1 MNLNDKWCEYDFELG
16 DFQLDC
22 GDVLLGAR
30 LHYHQ
35 IGAPGAPADNLVI
48 LPTYYGGRGSG
59 NRAWVD
65 HPDSP
70 IHSSRYC
77 VIIPCMFGA
86 GESSSPS
93 NTGGTQGGN
102 RFPRI
107 TLGDNV
113 RAQHALLEARFPG
126 VKPRLVMGWSMGG
139 MQALQWAASYPQEV
153 GSVLAVC
160 ATARCYPHNRLFL
173 EGVASALTADQD
185 FAGGDYK
192 TPPARGLE
200 AFARVYASWAYSQAF
215 FRDGLYEQL
224 GFASIDA
231 LVEYWIDDHLNQ
243 DANDLLTQLHTWQ
256 HADVLRY
263 MEEHATPASDSVAL
277 SCPGILMPSDTDL
290 YFTEADA
297 RIDAKR
303 LGAHLKVLRS
313 DYGHIAGGP
322 GRLPVETHAIF
333 NAVESLLLQ
342 SSA

>member
-1 MNLNDKWCEYDFELG
+1 LNLNDKWCEYDFELG
-16 DFQLDC
+16 DFQLDS
-22 GDVLLGAR
+22 GEVLQDAR

-35 IGAPGAPADNLVI
+35 IGAPDAPTDNLVI

-65 HPDSP
+65 DPNSP
-70 IHSSRYC
+70 INSARYC

-93 NTGGTQGGN
+93 NTAGPQGGAG
-102 RFPRI
+102 FPRI

-173 EGVASALTADQD
+173 EGVASALKADQA
-185 FAGGDYK
+185 FAGGAYK
-192 TPPARGLE
+192 TPPVSGLE
-200 AFARVYASWAYSQAF
+200 AFARVCASWAYSQAF

-263 MEEHATPASDSVAL
+263 REEQAATDTGSVTL
-277 SCPGILMPSDTDL
+277 SCPGILMPSSTDL

-297 RIDAKR
+297 RIDAEI
-303 LGAHLKVLRS
+303 LGAQLIVLNS

-322 GRLPVETHAIF
+322 GRLPNETNAIF
-333 NAVESLLLQ
+333 AAVESLLLQ
-342 SSA
+342 SA